1 MQWSSGPKL
10 SIWPCFPAS
19 LIAILYLDFGSKT
32 QFAGTANQAD
42 VSFHDHICRAG
53 INYAFNP
60 APLVAKC

>member
-1 MQWSSGPKL
+1 M
-10 SIWPCFPAS
+10 
-19 LIAILYLDFGSKT
+19 AILYLDFGSKT

-53 INYAFNP
+53 INCAFNT